1 MGLSG
6 SGKTTL
12 LKSLLNLNSYQG
24 EIYWKRKC
32 VKNFKKKEWQEFRK
46 SVAPVFQDPASKK
59 SLSPRISVKQIL
71 LKRLKSIYFIFPKRK
86 RAKNFTADG

>member
-46 SVAPVFQDPASKK
+46 SVAPVFQDPAQ
-59 SLSPRISVKQIL
+59 SLSPRIS
-71 LKRLKSIYFIFPKRK
+71 
-86 RAKNFTADG
+86 